1 MSSADRHLFA
11 PDRCQARSVSEGV
24 AEAGNGGFCF
34 EDFIILTD
42 FRVAKAPRLGE
53 CARPEI
59 AAQQPHGLKIR
70 ILHDHLVT

>member
-1 MSSADRHLFA
+1 MDWGHPKQGFMSSADRHLFE
-11 PDRCQARSVSEGV
+11 PGRYQTRSVSEDV

-53 CARPEI
+53 CARPE
-59 AAQQPHGLKIR
+59 
-70 ILHDHLVT
+70 